1 MNFGNLQRKLSVK
14 EFEIPLLRIP
24 QNVKTKNYKRL
35 VFEKEK
41 GPVVQGLSC
50 NFRGNIWYAYRNY
63 FKRVHCKSNIPAVV
77 IMFVQRINIPGYN
90 VYTDLNQKNLFRTV
104 DSYFMIL

>member
-14 EFEIPLLRIP
+14 ELEIPLLRIP

-50 NFRGNIWYAYRNY
+50 NFRGKI
-63 FKRVHCKSNIPAVV
+63 
-77 IMFVQRINIPGYN
+77 
-90 VYTDLNQKNLFRTV
+90 
-104 DSYFMIL
+104 

>member
-50 NFRGNIWYAYRNY
+50 NSYLYSRLRDGNGCA
-63 FKRVHCKSNIPAVV
+63 A
-77 IMFVQRINIPGYN
+77 
-90 VYTDLNQKNLFRTV
+90 RT
-104 DSYFMIL
+104 MEPEC

>member
-1 MNFGNLQRKLSVK
+1 MNFRNLQRKLSEK

-50 NFRGNIWYAYRNY
+50 NFRGNI
-63 FKRVHCKSNIPAVV
+63 
-77 IMFVQRINIPGYN
+77 
-90 VYTDLNQKNLFRTV
+90 
-104 DSYFMIL
+104 

>member
-41 GPVVQGLSC
+41 GPVGQGLSC
-50 NFRGNIWYAYRNY
+50 NFRGNI
-63 FKRVHCKSNIPAVV
+63 
-77 IMFVQRINIPGYN
+77 
-90 VYTDLNQKNLFRTV
+90 
-104 DSYFMIL
+104 